1 MLLSDPAFNKRAVMS
16 TRFQIAA
23 IIFMIINAV
32 AFGIGIVPVLMIPA
46 LADHAF
52 GAIPVMVI
60 ASFVISAPL
69 SWFIAP
75 RLQARYWRT
84 HA

>member
-1 MLLSDPAFNKRAVMS
+1 MS

-23 IIFMIINAV
+23 LLFMMTNAV
-32 AFGIGIVPVLMIPA
+32 AFGIGIVLILMIPSFVN
-46 LADHAF
+46 HAF
-52 GAIPVMVI
+52 EAIPAVVL

-75 RLQARYWRT
+75 RLRTRYWRT
-84 HA
+84 QTQKSSPRT

>member
-1 MLLSDPAFNKRAVMS
+1 MS

-23 IIFMIINAV
+23 LVFMMTNAV
-32 AFGIGIVPVLMIPA
+32 AFGIGIVPILMIPA
-46 LADHAF
+46 FVNHAF
-52 GAIPVMVI
+52 EAIPAVVL

-75 RLQARYWRT
+75 RLRARYWRPQT
-84 HA
+84 QKSSPRI